1 MDDAMLA
8 CARLLRAGTVPR
20 ADLRILDHPDVRADV
35 ERRLR
40 SVGLAL
46 ATTAYSEHVGI
57 HLAPEVTGDA
67 AFDAASNLG
76 LKADACALLVILWA
90 RLVLQKRT
98 AQSTHEVPGQPEMF
112 AADRRDAAHAYT
124 PQVRFA
130 AIVRE
135 FGHIL
140 GSATHMRSLVTQLK
154 KLGFVGGRGDILEAG
169 PLLEL
174 GIDGERMV
182 AFIRREVLARL
193 LAEKAQVA
201 EAEDPG
207 TSLLAVMD
215 RLGGS
220 AAISELERETGQKRG
235 PLLRLLR
242 VLLQEGRVRRIGQR
256 GTGRWERVA

>member
-1 MDDAMLA
+1 M
-8 CARLLRAGTVPR
+8 G
-20 ADLRILDHPDVRADV
+20 
-35 ERRLR
+35 
-40 SVGLAL
+40 
-46 ATTAYSEHVGI
+46 ATGAE
-57 HLAPEVTGDA
+57 
-67 AFDAASNLG
+67 
-76 LKADACALLVILWA
+76 
-90 RLVLQKRT
+90 KRT

-112 AADRRDAAHAYT
+112 AGDRRDAARAYT

-130 AIVRE
+130 TIVRE

-140 GSATHMRSLVTQLK
+140 GSATHIRSLVTQLK

-201 EAEDPG
+201 EDEDPG
-207 TSLLAVMD
+207 ASLLAVLV

-242 VLLQEGRVRRIGQR
+242 VLQQEGRIRRVGQR